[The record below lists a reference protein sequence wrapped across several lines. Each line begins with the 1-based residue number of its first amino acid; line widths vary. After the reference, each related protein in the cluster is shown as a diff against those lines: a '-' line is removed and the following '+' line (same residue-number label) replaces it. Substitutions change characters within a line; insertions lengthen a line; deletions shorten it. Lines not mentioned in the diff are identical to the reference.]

1 MTQCLGLRGATTADA
16 NTKAAIVDAT
26 KELLEGLVAAN
37 DLAESDVGAVFF
49 TVTAD
54 LNAEFPPVALRVHM
68 GWEQTALLTSPEIL
82 VPGAHERVIRVLLL
96 VNTERSKDELVNV
109 YLKGAKNLRAR
120 GTSAG

>member
-37 DLAESDVGAVFF
+37 GLAESDIGAVFF

-82 VPGAHERVIRVLLL
+82 VPGAHRRVIRVLLL
-96 VNTERSKDELVNV
+96 VNTELSKEELVHL
-109 YLKGAKNLRAR
+109 YLKGAKSLRTR
-120 GTSAG
+120 GTNSE